1 MTLEQRLAALKAEAA
16 ALREKALNRASEFS
30 ADDATRAEAVVRE
43 QAEVQG
49 QIERAQNAAAA
60 LGAVVDAA
68 PAQTSDQNNT
78 PKDPMAGKTLG
89 ERFTASPA
97 YQQFKKDHPSGLGGG
112 TSSEESAPISIKARH
127 IGGGV
132 ASKAS
137 TINTGAQG
145 NARAVRTGD
154 VDDLVNRPERRLL
167 DLITRGRTNLPW
179 FQYRQ
184 IISKTNNAA
193 IVGEAVTDDALTAAG
208 GLKPL
213 STLGTTTAEARAFT
227 YADGMEVTNQELSDD
242 GIIQAL
248 IDATLRENLEILVED
263 VLLNG
268 AGTAEEPRGVLA
280 TSGVQQQAFVT
291 DVPTTVRKAITRL
304 RNINAPIRG
313 VLLNPEDDEAW
324 DLLKD
329 ANDRYLGN
337 GPFGTGPGTAW
348 GYERISTQALP
359 VGQAIMGDFAT
370 IQLLQLED
378 LTVNAFNQHA
388 DFARRNLVYIR
399 AEERAVQLIRNAA
412 RLCVIDLTAGL

>member
-16 ALREKALNRASEFS
+16 ALREKALNRAPEFT
-30 ADDATRAEAVVRE
+30 AEDAERAEAIVRE
-43 QAEVQG
+43 QGEVQG
-49 QIERAQNAAAA
+49 QIERAQRAAAS
-60 LGAVVDAA
+60 LGAVADAA
-68 PAQTSDQNNT
+68 PAQSSDQNNGGQ
-78 PKDPMAGKTLG
+78 DDMAGKTLG
-89 ERFTASPA
+89 QRFTASKA
-97 YQQFKKDHPSGLGGG
+97 YQTFKTENPSGLGGG
-112 TSSEESAPISIKARH
+112 SSSGESAPISIKARH

-154 VDDLVNRPERRLL
+154 VDDLVNRPPRRLL
-167 DLITRGRTNLPW
+167 QVITRGRTNLPW

-193 IVGEAVTDDALTAAG
+193 IVGEAVTDDATTAAG

-242 GIIQAL
+242 GIIEAL
-248 IDATLRENLEILVED
+248 IDSTLRENLEILVED

-268 AGTAEEPRGVLA
+268 AGTADEPRGILA

-291 DVPTTVRKAITRL
+291 DAPTTIRKAITRL
-304 RNINAPIRG
+304 SLINAPIRG

-337 GPFGTGPGTAW
+337 GPFGVGPGTAW
-348 GYERISTQALP
+348 GYERIATQALP
-359 VGQAIMGDFAT
+359 VGQAIIGDFAT

-388 DFARRNLVYIR
+388 DFARRNLVYVR

-412 RLCVIDLTAGL
+412 RLCVVDLAAG

>member
-1 MTLEQRLAALKAEAA
+1 MTLEQRLAALKAEAQ
-16 ALREKALNRASEFS
+16 ALRTKALEQPGEFT
-30 ADDATRAEAVVRE
+30 AEDATRAETIVRE
-43 QAEVQG
+43 QGEVQG
-49 QIERAQNAAAA
+49 QIERAQRAAAS
-60 LGAVVDAA
+60 LGAVAESA
-68 PAQTSDQNNT
+68 PQQTSDDNNGDR
-78 PKDPMAGKTLG
+78 DPMAGKTLG
-89 ERFTASPA
+89 QRFTGSAA
-97 YQQFKKDHPSGLGGG
+97 YKQFKKDHPSGLGGG
-112 TSSEESAPISIKARH
+112 TSSDEAPPISIKARH

-154 VDDLVNRPERRLL
+154 VDDLVNRPPRRLL
-167 DLITRGRTNLPW
+167 QVITRGRTTLPW

-193 IVGEAVTDDALTAAG
+193 IVGEAVTDDATTAAG

-242 GIIQAL
+242 GIIEAL
-248 IDATLRENLEILVED
+248 IDSTLRENLEILVED

-268 AGTAEEPRGVLA
+268 AGTADEPRGILA

-291 DVPTTVRKAITRL
+291 DAPTTIRKAITRL
-304 RNINAPIRG
+304 SLINAPIRG

-324 DLLKD
+324 DLMKD
-329 ANDRYLGN
+329 TQGRWIGN

-348 GYERISTQALP
+348 GYERIVTQALP
-359 VGQAIMGDFAT
+359 VGQAIIGDFAT

-388 DFARRNLVYIR
+388 DFARRNLVYVR

-412 RLCVIDLTAGL
+412 RLCVVDLTAA